1 MCPSPTKSRLRDE
14 AIWKLQGNHMGL
26 GEGFGRDR
34 GGGDGDRR
42 RVRDV
47 CRLCRYG
54 LEMWLKPLVWC
65 DYSVGRKPEDGSFK
79 GCGDSFVT
87 ARYEY
92 SKNE

>member
-54 LEMWLKPLVWC
+54 LEMWLKPLFFKC
-65 DYSVGRKPEDGSFK
+65 ERRSGDGLRWST
-79 GCGDSFVT
+79 V
-87 ARYEY
+87 
-92 SKNE
+92 

>member
-14 AIWKLQGNHMGL
+14 AIWKLQGNHMDRE
-26 GEGFGRDR
+26 EGFGPSDGG

-54 LEMWLKPLVWC
+54 LEMWLKPLFFKC
-65 DYSVGRKPEDGSFK
+65 ERRSGDGLRWSA
-79 GCGDSFVT
+79 V
-87 ARYEY
+87 
-92 SKNE
+92 